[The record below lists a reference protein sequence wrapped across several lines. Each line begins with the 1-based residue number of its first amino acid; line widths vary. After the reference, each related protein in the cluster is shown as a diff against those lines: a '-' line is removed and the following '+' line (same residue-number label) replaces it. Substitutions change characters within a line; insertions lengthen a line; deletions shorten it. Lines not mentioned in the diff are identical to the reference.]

1 MKTTSLRTLVF
12 APRGRDGEL
21 AVQLLSRHQVE
32 AELCASGEALLAR
45 IAEGAGCAV
54 LTEDALEPE
63 LQRELARLFEEQ
75 PPWSDFP
82 LIVLASANGAHQL
95 QTVAAGLGNVTAIE
109 RPVAPETVLTSVRA
123 ALRARRR
130 QYEACVAIQ
139 QRDQFLAMLGHE
151 LRTPLGAIV
160 LATELERNSRDRSQL
175 DERLAVI
182 SRQSKLLARL
192 VDDLL
197 DVARVTTG
205 KIVLRNEPVEIDSVI
220 AGSVQAHRERA
231 RVRSIDLLIERTS
244 GAQVDGDPV
253 RLEQVLN
260 NLLSNAIKYS
270 PARRSVHVSS
280 AIRGDQCEIRVRD
293 KGMGIAPE
301 MQARVFDLFAQADGS
316 LGRAE
321 GGLGIGL
328 TLVDRLVRLHGGS
341 VTVESA
347 GVGHGSEFVVTLPL
361 GRAEPT
367 NVIRIESARKGS
379 QLQVALVEDNA
390 DLREL
395 TAALLE
401 AQACEV
407 AVAADGPEGV
417 DLIVKSR
424 PELALVDIGLPTLD
438 GFQVA
443 RRVRTQVGDGV
454 MLVAITGYGRDQDH
468 EAAMQAGFD
477 AFYVKPLSFD
487 SVRAI
492 LDRARARS
500 AAQRS
505 QG

>member
-1 MKTTSLRTLVF
+1 
-12 APRGRDGEL
+12 
-21 AVQLLSRHQVE
+21 
-32 AELCASGEALLAR
+32 LLAG

-54 LTEDALEPE
+54 LTEDALEPA
-63 LQRELARLFEEQ
+63 LQRELARVFDEQ

-82 LIVLASANGAHQL
+82 VIVLASPRAAHQL
-95 QTVAAGLGNVTAIE
+95 QTMAAGLGNVTAIE
-109 RPVAPETVLTSVRA
+109 RPVAPETLLTAVRA
-123 ALRARRR
+123 AVRARRR
-130 QYEACVAIQ
+130 QYEAGAAIQ

-160 LATELERNSRDRSQL
+160 LATELERTSPDRSQR
-175 DERLAVI
+175 DERLAVVA
-182 SRQSKLLARL
+182 RQSKLLARL

-205 KIVLRNEPVEIDSVI
+205 KIVLRNQRVAVDAVI
-220 AGSVQAHRERA
+220 AGSVEGHRERA
-231 RVRSIDLLIERTS
+231 RVRSIDLVIERTS
-244 GAQVDGDPV
+244 GAQIDGDPV

-260 NLLSNAIKYS
+260 NLLANAIKYS

-280 AIRGDQCEIRVRD
+280 AIVGDHCEIRVRD
-293 KGMGIAPE
+293 KGIGIAPE
-301 MQARVFDLFAQADGS
+301 MQGRVFDLFAQVDGS

-341 VTVESA
+341 VSVHSA
-347 GVGHGSEFVVTLPL
+347 GVGHGSEFVVKLPL
-361 GRAEPT
+361 GRAEPSK
-367 NVIRIESARKGS
+367 VVPIASARRGS
-379 QLQVALVEDNA
+379 QLRVALVEDNA

-401 AQACEV
+401 AQDCEV

-417 DLIVKSR
+417 DLIVKTG
-424 PELALVDIGLPTLD
+424 PDLALVDIGLPTLD

-443 RRVRTQVGDGV
+443 RRVRAQVGDAV
-454 MLVAITGYGRDQDH
+454 LLAAITGYGRDQDR
-468 EAAMQAGFD
+468 EAAAQAGFD

-487 SVRAI
+487 SVRE
-492 LDRARARS
+492 LLERARS
-500 AAQRS
+500 RVAMQQSR
-505 QG
+505 G